1 MLSDVLQVS
10 KTKIERKQPEIE
22 QVLEEV
28 KDLCQQPFIDD
39 GDRADLERK
48 SDDLRKNWQE
58 AQIES
63 ANKGAE

>member
-1 MLSDVLQVS
+1 MQVS

-28 KDLCQQPFIDD
+28 KDLCQQHFIDD
-39 GDRADLERK
+39 EDRADLERK

-58 AQIES
+58 AQSEA

>member
-1 MLSDVLQVS
+1 MQVS

-22 QVLEEV
+22 KVLEEV

-39 GDRADLERK
+39 EDRADLERK

-58 AQIES
+58 AQSEA

>member
-1 MLSDVLQVS
+1 MQVS

-28 KDLCQQPFIDD
+28 KDFCQQPFIDD
-39 GDRADLERK
+39 EDRADLERK

-58 AQIES
+58 AQSEA

>member
-1 MLSDVLQVS
+1 MDDVLQVS

-28 KDLCQQPFIDD
+28 RDLCQQPFIDD
-39 GDRADLERK
+39 DDRADLERK
-48 SDDLRKNWQE
+48 SDDLRKNWEE
-58 AQIES
+58 AQSEA

>member
-1 MLSDVLQVS
+1 MQVS

-28 KDLCQQPFIDD
+28 KGLCQQPFIDD
-39 GDRADLERK
+39 EDRADLERK

-58 AQIES
+58 AQSEA

>member
-1 MLSDVLQVS
+1 MQVS

-28 KDLCQQPFIDD
+28 KDLCQQTFIDD
-39 GDRADLERK
+39 EDRADLERK

-58 AQIES
+58 AQSEA

>member
-1 MLSDVLQVS
+1 MDDVLQVS

-39 GDRADLERK
+39 DDRADLERK
-48 SDDLRKNWQE
+48 SDDLRKNWEE
-58 AQIES
+58 AQSEA

>member
-1 MLSDVLQVS
+1 MQVS

-28 KDLCQQPFIDD
+28 KDLCPQPFIDD
-39 GDRADLERK
+39 EDRADLERK

-58 AQIES
+58 AQSEA

>member
-1 MLSDVLQVS
+1 MQVS

-39 GDRADLERK
+39 EDRADLERK
-48 SDDLRKNWQE
+48 SDDLRKNWEE
-58 AQIES
+58 AQNEA
-63 ANKGAE
+63 ANKGAQ

>member
-1 MLSDVLQVS
+1 MQVS

-28 KDLCQQPFIDD
+28 KDLYQQPFIDD
-39 GDRADLERK
+39 EDRADLERK

-58 AQIES
+58 TQSEA

>member
-1 MLSDVLQVS
+1 MQVS

-22 QVLEEV
+22 QVLEDV

-39 GDRADLERK
+39 EDRADLERK
-48 SDDLRKNWQE
+48 SDDLRKNWKE
-58 AQIES
+58 AQIEA

>member
-1 MLSDVLQVS
+1 MTLQVS

-39 GDRADLERK
+39 EDRADLERK

-58 AQIES
+58 AQSEA

>member
-1 MLSDVLQVS
+1 MQVS
-10 KTKIERKQPEIE
+10 KTKIERKQPEIA

-39 GDRADLERK
+39 EDRADLERK

-58 AQIES
+58 AQSEA

>member
-1 MLSDVLQVS
+1 MQVS
-10 KTKIERKQPEIE
+10 KTKIERKQPETE

-39 GDRADLERK
+39 EDRADLERK

-58 AQIES
+58 AQSEA

>member
-1 MLSDVLQVS
+1 M
-10 KTKIERKQPEIE
+10 ERKQPEIE

-39 GDRADLERK
+39 EDRADLERK

-58 AQIES
+58 AQSEA

>member
-1 MLSDVLQVS
+1 MQVS

-28 KDLCQQPFIDD
+28 KDLYQQPFIDD
-39 GDRADLERK
+39 EDRADLERK

-58 AQIES
+58 AQSEA